1 KDRDASSA
9 LKVQNQHLVFQAPD
23 SVLVQTSGT
32 MFLRNAKMF
41 TLLQTAASET
51 TKNTTQAFDNT
62 PVPDLD
68 DLTIVLLIS
77 IYACFMFALLKY
89 VAITCFDSN
98 CDLYSVIAQQQQQRT
113 RRADRRR
120 LRAEPLPAYA
130 EQDPMEW
137 GGLLHPDAGCQ
148 SPPPAYLT
156 VFVPDEARMRD
167 GSGTNG
173 DAAVLPPP
181 YLQPETQNPE
191 VNMPTDAVYMV

>member
-1 KDRDASSA
+1 
-9 LKVQNQHLVFQAPD
+9 
-23 SVLVQTSGT
+23 

-68 DLTIVLLIS
+68 DLTIVLLVS
-77 IYACFMFALLKY
+77 IYACFMFVLLTY
-89 VAITCFDSN
+89 IANTCFDSD
-98 CDLYSVIAQQQQQRT
+98 CDLYSVIAQQQRT
-113 RRADRRR
+113 RRAERQR
-120 LRAEPLPAYA
+120 LRAEHLPAYA

-137 GGLLHPDAGCQ
+137 GLLHPDAGSQ
-148 SPPPAYLT
+148 SPPPAYLAI
-156 VFVPDEARMRD
+156 FIPDEARMRD

-181 YLQPETQNPE
+181 YLQQEPHNPE
-191 VNMPTDAVYMV
+191 VNMPNDAVYMV